1 MVSLQTSELQ
11 KQNNI
16 CIHTQTSNIYITSP
30 HHYLCVLAKV
40 PPGGGQD
47 IDSEKGVL
55 CMIRGEELGACPEG
69 VPHPARKGLEGNK
82 SGMVERVQAVLGKLR
97 HVFSF

>member
-1 MVSLQTSELQ
+1 MESIQRKTAT
-11 KQNNI
+11 NI
-16 CIHTQTSNIYITSP
+16 GIHTQTRKNILDSQN
-30 HHYLCVLAKV
+30 YLCVLAKV
-40 PPGGGQD
+40 PPSGGQD

-55 CMIRGEELGACPEG
+55 GMIRGEELGVCPEG

-97 HVFSF
+97 HGFFYFF